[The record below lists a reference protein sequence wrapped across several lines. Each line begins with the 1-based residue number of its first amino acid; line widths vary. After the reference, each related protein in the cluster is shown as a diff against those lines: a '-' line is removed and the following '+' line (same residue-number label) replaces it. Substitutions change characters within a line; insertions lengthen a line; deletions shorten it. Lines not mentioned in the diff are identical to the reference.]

1 MRISDWSSDVCSSDL
16 LRYDFRPGHGSA
28 VDGHLV
34 GAREQQ
40 GAGVLNRAHAA
51 AYGKRHETHLCG
63 APDYIEDGPTR
74 LMTGGNVKEAQLVR
88 PRRVI
93 EARLLHR
100 IARIGEIDEIDA
112 FHHAP
117 IGEGEAGNDS
127 GENCPI
133 STPTAYT
140 CTGADGS

>member
-100 IARIGEIDEIDA
+100 IDRKSVVEGKSGSVRVDLGGGRIIKKKNRE
-112 FHHAP
+112 HKKKKK
-117 IGEGEAGNDS
+117 
-127 GENCPI
+127 
-133 STPTAYT
+133 
-140 CTGADGS
+140 

>member
-1 MRISDWSSDVCSSDL
+1 MRISDWSSRVL
-16 LRYDFRPGHGSA
+16 FRS
-28 VDGHLV
+28 
-34 GAREQQ
+34 
-40 GAGVLNRAHAA
+40 
-51 AYGKRHETHLCG
+51 THLCG
-63 APDYIEDGPTR
+63 APDYIEDGPTG

-117 IGEGEAGNDS
+117 IGDVQAGNDS
-127 GENCPI
+127 GANCHI
-133 STPTAYT
+133 SKIGRAACRERVCQYV
-140 CTGADGS
+140 

>member
-1 MRISDWSSDVCSSDL
+1 MIRRPPRPTRTDTRFPYTTLFRS
-16 LRYDFRPGHGSA
+16 RPGHGSA

-88 PRRVI
+88 SEERRVGK
-93 EARLLHR
+93 E
-100 IARIGEIDEIDA
+100 
-112 FHHAP
+112 
-117 IGEGEAGNDS
+117 
-127 GENCPI
+127 CV
-133 STPTAYT
+133 STCRSRWSPYH
-140 CTGADGS
+140 